1 MRWAVGPNTLEVL
14 SLKHL
19 GSWPHLHPRKLTAG
33 TPTLEV
39 WSQEIFRFQPFVF
52 GFRGSYLEAW
62 LFRPY
67 QIGQPIMIMMMTMP
81 IMQVFVVVVFL
92 CRPEPSLIE
101 YLPSPIRN
109 SAWDTCKS
117 TSRRF
122 WTKPHM
128 DGARFHGPWSITPC
142 LKYRSQM

>member
-1 MRWAVGPNTLEVL
+1 MNFLF
-14 SLKHL
+14 K
-19 GSWPHLHPRKLTAG
+19 
-33 TPTLEV
+33 
-39 WSQEIFRFQPFVF
+39 QEIFRFQPFVF

-67 QIGQPIMIMMMTMP
+67 QIGQPIMIMMMMMMMS

-109 SAWDTCKS
+109 SA
-117 TSRRF
+117 
-122 WTKPHM
+122 
-128 DGARFHGPWSITPC
+128 
-142 LKYRSQM
+142 